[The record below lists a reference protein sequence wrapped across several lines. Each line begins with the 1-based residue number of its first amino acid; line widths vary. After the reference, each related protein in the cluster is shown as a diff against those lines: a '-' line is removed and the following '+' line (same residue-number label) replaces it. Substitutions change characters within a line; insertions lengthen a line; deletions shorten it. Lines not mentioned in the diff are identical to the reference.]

1 MDWETILTSS
11 VIAAI
16 VAGIIELFK
25 LNNSNKATFVIK
37 QREEWREKIRTII
50 DDIYKADP
58 SNIGVSLTMLKTRI
72 NAYGKVNVNLSKTTE
87 DDKRKFYLKDGHIH
101 KTIQDLEQI
110 DNLLTFNN
118 NKLKLI
124 GYLELMLKFDWER
137 SKKESSTNNLF
148 VCSLVIEL
156 ISIIMLAIKS
166 PQEVKDIIPLIL
178 MLLSYFAA
186 PILIYIMLK
195 EGNDTAKLRKTAL
208 RSYITILVFVAI
220 LAIVMYFLK
229 PEIFFPM
236 LLMVLAYIVLI
247 ASISNNDK
255 HIKDYIETII
265 KYEEVLSKEHTNNP
279 IPSKVKIKDTSSKW
293 GFKKVISIKK

>member
-1 MDWETILTSS
+1 MEWENILPSTI
-11 VIAAI
+11 IAAI
-16 VAGIIELFK
+16 VTGIIELFK

-72 NAYGKVNVNLSKTTE
+72 NAYGKVEVDLSKTTE
-87 DDKRKFYLKDGHIH
+87 DNKRKFYLKDGHIH
-101 KTIQDLEQI
+101 KTIQNLEKI
-110 DNLLTFNN
+110 DNLSCFNN
-118 NKLKLI
+118 YKFKLI
-124 GYLELMLKFDWER
+124 GYLELLLKFDWER
-137 SKKESSTNNLF
+137 SKKETSTNNLF
-148 VCSLVIEL
+148 ICSLVIEL
-156 ISIIMLAIKS
+156 ISIIMFAIKS
-166 PQEVKDIIPLIL
+166 PQDVKDIISLIL

-195 EGNDTAKLRKTAL
+195 EGNDSAKLRKTAL
-208 RSYITILVFVAI
+208 WVYMIILVLVII

-236 LLMVLAYIVLI
+236 LLMILAYIVLI
-247 ASISNNDK
+247 TSVSNNDK

-265 KYEEVLSKEHTNNP
+265 KYEETFSKEYPNNS
-279 IPSKVKIKDTSSKW
+279 IPSKVKIKNISSKW
-293 GFKKVISIKK
+293 GFKKIISIKK